1 MNPVLEVPVRGRFAP
16 SPTGEMHLGNARTA
30 LLAWLQTRGLNGQ
43 FVLRIEDIDFT
54 RVRVG
59 AEETILRDLEWLG
72 LDWDEGPDV
81 GGAFGPYRQSD
92 RLEEYELALRKL
104 ETYRCSCTRKDIL
117 EAIQNAPSAP
127 HGLELRYLGT
137 CSSRAVHLDKPT
149 AIRVRVPT
157 GEFCFDDQFHS
168 RVCQDVQAS
177 VGDFVVRRGDG
188 AFSYHLA
195 VVADDIA
202 MKITHVLRGED
213 LISSTPRQ
221 VFLYEQRGSRP
232 PVYCHVPL
240 MTDYRGERLAKRAS
254 ETQQAPSIRALRES
268 GANPRAIVQDLA
280 NSLGWDV
287 TQPCHPTDL
296 LEHFQ
301 TWLPTK

>member
-1 MNPVLEVPVRGRFAP
+1 MLEHPVQTQVVRGRFAP

-30 LLAWLQTRGLNGQ
+30 LLAWLHTRALNGQ

-54 RVRVG
+54 RIRVG
-59 AEETILRDLEWLG
+59 AEETILRDLAWLG

-81 GGAFGPYRQSD
+81 GGTFGPYRQSD
-92 RLEEYELALRKL
+92 RTGLYEQELAKL
-104 ETYRCSCTRKDIL
+104 ETYPCSCTRKDIL
-117 EAIQNAPSAP
+117 EAIQAAPSAP
-127 HGLELRYLGT
+127 HGLEIRYPGT
-137 CSSRAVHLDKPT
+137 CSRRGLEPDCRG
-149 AIRVRVPT
+149 AIRVRVPS
-157 GEFCFDDQFHS
+157 GEYCFHDQLHA

-177 VGDFVVRRGDG
+177 IGDFVVQRGDG

-195 VVADDIA
+195 VVSDDIA

-221 VFLYEQRGSRP
+221 VFLYEQLDSSLP
-232 PVYCHVPL
+232 NYCHVPL
-240 MTDYRGERLAKRAS
+240 MTDYRGERLAKRDG
-254 ETQQAPSIRALRES
+254 APSLKALRES

-280 NSLGWDV
+280 VSLGWDV
-287 TQPCHPTDL
+287 TRPCHPTDL
-296 LEHFQ
+296 FEHFQ